1 MLTAFVASTYSARSS
16 HRPPVPSTHEHMK
29 GQGEMHR
36 ADDFGVT
43 FASISTALLLL
54 QGNQA
59 LLLPSPICYL
69 QSRIRAYNTDRHSV
83 GGRLHRIAS
92 SLRPAVVWLIAMA
105 VDGAPMS
112 FAAAME
118 KKTDS
123 SPLKNVQLDGLAVL
137 KILKHCK
144 ESMPSL
150 VTGQLLGL
158 DIGQTLEVT
167 DCFPFPVSSTKHK
180 RHSPD
185 LQLFETQCG
194 ADKNRRGR
202 RQRGRW
208 GQLSAGN
215 DALLERDQC

>member
-1 MLTAFVASTYSARSS
+1 MLTACVPSTYSVRSI
-16 HRPPVPSTHEHMK
+16 HRPPLPNTHAHMK
-29 GQGEMHR
+29 GQGNKTR
-36 ADDFGVT
+36 ADDCGVT
-43 FASISTALLLL
+43 FASISTASFLL

-69 QSRIRAYNTDRHSV
+69 APRIQNPCIQTQCI
-83 GGRLHRIAS
+83 GGRLHRVVG
-92 SLRPAVVWLIAMA
+92 SLHPAVVLLTAMA
-105 VDGAPMS
+105 ADGAPMS

-123 SPLKNVQLDGLAVL
+123 SPLRNVQLDGLAVL

-167 DCFPFPVSSTKHK
+167 DCFPFPVSLSKHTPK
-180 RHSPD
+180 TYP
-185 LQLFETQCG
+185 
-194 ADKNRRGR
+194 
-202 RQRGRW
+202 
-208 GQLSAGN
+208 
-215 DALLERDQC
+215 